1 VNVPPR
7 ENAHVIVRNITATT
21 EWGFVPA
28 VRKGVCGPKA
38 EKLSARVLF
47 RHLFFP
53 AAATLTPCAKLAQFA
68 DMSNLHRASV
78 AFLTIVICFIAA
90 FARGEDYKPHPDMT
104 PQEGVPKGTVTRHVF
119 NHSRIYPGSVH
130 NYSVYVPSQY
140 KKEESACVMVFQDG
154 GGGLNVSTVFDNLI
168 HRKEMPVT
176 IAVMI
181 SPGIVPP
188 PEGSGALP
196 RFNRSYEYDSP
207 TDLYARFVLDEIL
220 PEVGK
225 EYNLTKEATGRAIC
239 GASSGGIAAFVAAW
253 ERPDSFSRVVSFVGS
268 FADLRGGNNLASL
281 IRKTEPKPIRV
292 FMQDGTHDQEIFAG
306 SWYVGNQAIDRAL
319 SFVGYEH
326 QFVVGTEGHNGK
338 HAAAIFPDAVR
349 YIWKDYP
356 ALPKLGTFEGKDK
369 RNVMDV
375 LLPGEGWQLVSQGNK
390 GTEGPTADAQG
401 NVYFSE
407 GGANRIHKV
416 TPDGK
421 VSLFVED
428 PCGADGMMVGPDN
441 KLYVCAPRTNQIV
454 TFDLADPT
462 KKTVIASG
470 MPSVNDL
477 VVTHKGAVYATDY
490 KNKQVFYIPPG
501 GEKKV
506 VDTGLQ
512 FPNGLILTPDQTQLI
527 VADMNG
533 PGLYIFSI
541 KEDGTLT
548 NKALYFVCEFPEN
561 KSTSGAD
568 GVAMDVKGNL
578 YVATH
583 IGIQI
588 FDQAGR
594 VTGIIPSPIP
604 GRRPSNV
611 DFGGPDNAY
620 LYIAEGDKV
629 FRRKTK
635 AKGVLFFENPVLPP
649 KPRL

>member
-1 VNVPPR
+1 MPR
-7 ENAHVIVRNITATT
+7 
-21 EWGFVPA
+21 P
-28 VRKGVCGPKA
+28 
-38 EKLSARVLF
+38 S
-47 RHLFFP
+47 
-53 AAATLTPCAKLAQFA
+53 
-68 DMSNLHRASV
+68 RASV
-78 AFLTIVICFIAA
+78 ALLALLTLFISTS
-90 FARGEDYKPHPDMT
+90 ARGEEYKPHPDMT
-104 PQEGVPKGTVTRHVF
+104 PQEGVPKGTVTKHVF
-119 NHSRIYPGSVH
+119 TTSRIYPGSVH

-140 KKEESACVMVFQDG
+140 KEEEPACVMVFQDG
-154 GGGLNVSTVFDNLI
+154 GGGLNVPVVFDNLI

-181 SPGIVPP
+181 SPGVVPAP
-188 PEGSGALP
+188 KGSGALP
-196 RFNRSYEYDSP
+196 RYNRSYEYDSP
-207 TDLYARFVLDEIL
+207 TDTYARFVLDEIL

-253 ERPDSFSRVVSFVGS
+253 ERPDAFSRVVSFVGS
-268 FADLRGGNNLASL
+268 FTNLRGGETLASI

-292 FMQDGTHDQEIFAG
+292 FLQDGTNDQDIFSG
-306 SWYVGNQAIDRAL
+306 SWYLGNQDIDKAL

-356 ALPKLGTFEGKDK
+356 ALPRTGTFEGKDK

-375 LLPGEGWQLVSQGNK
+375 LIPGEGWQVVSEKNK

-401 NVYFSE
+401 NLYFSE
-407 GGANRIHKV
+407 GGANRVHKV
-416 TPDGK
+416 TPDGN
-421 VSLFVED
+421 VSTFVED
-428 PCGADGMMVGPDN
+428 AGGADGMMVGPDN
-441 KLYVCAPRTNQIV
+441 KLYVCQPRTNQIV

-512 FPNGLILTPDQTQLI
+512 FPNGIILTPDQTQLI

-548 NKALYFVCEFPEN
+548 NKALYFYCQIPVN

-568 GVAMDVKGNL
+568 GLAMDVKGNL

-583 IGIQI
+583 TGIQI

-604 GRRPSNV
+604 GRRASNV
-611 DFGGPDNAY
+611 DFGGPGNEY
-620 LYIAEGDKV
+620 LYITIGDKV
-629 FRRKTK
+629 LRRKTK
-635 AKGVLFFENPVLPP
+635 ARGVLFFENPVLPS
-649 KPRL
+649 KPQL